1 MLTAAQIGRMSQLLD
16 EALGLDLKGR
26 RRWLEQLA
34 PENRDLEP
42 ALKQAL
48 SPGFTV
54 VGHLRDLGTLPRRSG
69 WLRSARPR

>member
-1 MLTAAQIGRMSQLLD
+1 MLTAAQIGRMSQLPD

-34 PENRDLEP
+34 PENRDL
-42 ALKQAL
+42 KQAL
-48 SPGFTV
+48 LPGFTV